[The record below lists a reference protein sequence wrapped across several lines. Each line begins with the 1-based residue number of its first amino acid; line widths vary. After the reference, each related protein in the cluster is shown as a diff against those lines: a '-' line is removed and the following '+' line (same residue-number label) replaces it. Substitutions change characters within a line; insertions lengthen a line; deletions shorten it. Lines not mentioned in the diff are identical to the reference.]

1 MIKNQSVCSFLLTII
16 LCYHHP
22 YASCNHK
29 DTNREEEPEEPLG
42 IVTEIAAVI
51 FLVAFTDFFP
61 FISKHGID
69 LTDMRLHLCSHP
81 LAFFGKQF
89 LDFLPVSIIDI
100 YCHL

>member
-42 IVTEIAAVI
+42 IVTKKTQT
-51 FLVAFTDFFP
+51 LLNRFFECLLLDK
-61 FISKHGID
+61 ISKA
-69 LTDMRLHLCSHP
+69 SP
-81 LAFFGKQF
+81 
-89 LDFLPVSIIDI
+89 
-100 YCHL
+100 